1 MASFFVSRA
10 DGEVD
15 KRLEEIGTD
24 EALALRQ
31 GRCRQ
36 PAARQRGLS
45 GRVPGTRWPQL
56 TAQGAVP
63 QRRLWA
69 STGVK
74 NPDYS
79 NTVYVTELGVEPSL
93 WWPTRSTRC
102 RSRPCRPSLTTARSR
117 ATK

>member
-79 NTVYVTELGVEPSL
+79 NTVYVTELGV
-93 WWPTRSTRC
+93 RN
-102 RSRPCRPSLTTARSR
+102 R
-117 ATK
+117 ACGGRHGQHDAGEDPAGLR

>member
-36 PAARQRGLS
+36 PAARQRGPS
-45 GRVPGTRWPQL
+45 QDVFQGRG
-56 TAQGAVP
+56 G
-63 QRRLWA
+63 
-69 STGVK
+69 
-74 NPDYS
+74 
-79 NTVYVTELGVEPSL
+79 
-93 WWPTRSTRC
+93 RS
-102 RSRPCRPSLTTARSR
+102 
-117 ATK
+117 